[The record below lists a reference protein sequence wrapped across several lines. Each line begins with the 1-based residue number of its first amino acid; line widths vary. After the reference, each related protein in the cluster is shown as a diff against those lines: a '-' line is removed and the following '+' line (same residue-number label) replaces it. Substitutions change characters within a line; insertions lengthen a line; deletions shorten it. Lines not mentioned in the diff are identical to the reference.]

1 MKISTKG
8 RYGLRALLDL
18 ATHGN
23 DGTPVY
29 LSDIAKREGISEK
42 YLEHIFGALHKA
54 GLVKAFRGRK
64 GGYLLTRLP
73 DEMTLNEIIAVLEGP
88 CSLVDCVTD
97 VTSCPKTDS
106 CVTREVWSLLGSK
119 IEEVLTG
126 FTLAAL
132 AERQTQKTQNNMPM
146 YHI

>member
-18 ATHGN
+18 ATHGVN
-23 DGTPVY
+23 GTPVY
-29 LSDIAKREGISEK
+29 LSDIAKRQGISEK
-42 YLEHIFGALHKA
+42 YLEHIFGTLHKS
-54 GLVKAFRGRK
+54 GLVKALRGRK
-64 GGYLLTRLP
+64 GGYLLTKQP
-73 DEMTLNEIIAVLEGP
+73 DEITLNEIITVLEGP

>member
-8 RYGLRALLDL
+8 RYGLRAMLDL

-23 DGTPVY
+23 EGTPVY

-54 GLVKAFRGRK
+54 GLVRAFRGRK

-73 DEMTLNEIIAVLEGP
+73 DEITINEIIAVLEGP
-88 CSLVDCVTD
+88 CSLVDCVND
-97 VTSCPKTDS
+97 VKSCPKTDS
-106 CVTREVWSLLGSK
+106 CVTREVWSMLGSK

-132 AERQTQKTQNNMPM
+132 AERQIQKTRNNMPM

>member
-18 ATHGN
+18 ATHGSE
-23 DGTPVY
+23 GTPVY

-73 DEMTLNEIIAVLEGP
+73 DEITLNEIISVLEGP

-132 AERQTQKTQNNMPM
+132 AERQIQKTQNNMPM

>member
-23 DGTPVY
+23 DGIPVY

-73 DEMTLNEIIAVLEGP
+73 DEITLNEIIAVLEGP

-132 AERQTQKTQNNMPM
+132 AERQTQKTQNKMPM

>member
-73 DEMTLNEIIAVLEGP
+73 DEITLNEIIAVLEGP

>member
-8 RYGLRALLDL
+8 RYGLRAMLDL
-18 ATHGN
+18 AAHGVE
-23 DGTPVY
+23 GTPVY
-29 LSDIAKREGISEK
+29 LSDIAKREGLSEK
-42 YLEHIFGALHKA
+42 YLEHIFGTLHKA
-54 GLVKAFRGRK
+54 GLVKALRGRK

-73 DEMTLNEIIAVLEGP
+73 DEITINEIITVLEGP

-97 VTSCPKTDS
+97 VKSCPKTDT

-132 AERQTQKTQNNMPM
+132 AERQTQKTQHNMPM